1 MHVQN
6 NSLLRNYGIYI
17 AYHWVTSKL
26 EIEERADWICI
37 IKIYISFKAAW
48 EKHFPMQAGSS
59 KENVIDLII
68 EKAEREFKDS
78 KVFK

>member
-1 MHVQN
+1 M
-6 NSLLRNYGIYI
+6 YK
-17 AYHWVTSKL
+17 T
-26 EIEERADWICI
+26 
-37 IKIYISFKAAW
+37 YISFKAAW